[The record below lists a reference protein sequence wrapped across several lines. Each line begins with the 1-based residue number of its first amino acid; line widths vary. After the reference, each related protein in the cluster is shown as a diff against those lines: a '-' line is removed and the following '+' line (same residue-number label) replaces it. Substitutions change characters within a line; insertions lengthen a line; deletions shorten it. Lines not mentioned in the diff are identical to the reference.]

1 MNDGAILLII
11 GIVTGFV
18 WGVCLTGLAA
28 LKIRE
33 RAAKW
38 AYEEGRRKGNTQE
51 ITPSSNSAR

>member
-11 GIVTGFV
+11 GILTGFV

-28 LKIRE
+28 LGMIR

-38 AYEEGRRKGNTQE
+38 AYEEGKKK
-51 ITPSSNSAR
+51 